1 MKKLIFLTPVLE
13 DRRFPIQARK
23 KIEKLLDQLKNGA
36 MLPMPI
42 SKPFP
47 DIGKGCHEL
56 RILDFWRLVYKIDTD
71 AIVVLEIFPKKTQT
85 MPQSVINTCQTRLKA
100 YLSSK
105 EINKTAG
112 VGNFTTSNLIKLTE
126 SGLYAKIYDTSWES
140 VGISK
145 KEHEVNAKTASYKKE
160 VCLLKTCSNLYK
172 IGSKIVNKEI
182 RGQLNK
188 TMYRLGQG
196 FVSY

>member
-1 MKKLIFLTPVLE
+1 MKKIIFLTPVLE
-13 DRRFPIQARK
+13 DRRFPIQAK
-23 KIEKLLDQLKNGA
+23 NKIEKLLDQLKNGY

-85 MPQSVINTCQTRLKA
+85 MPQSVINTCQTRLKS
-100 YLSSK
+100 YLNSK

-112 VGNFTTSNLIKLTE
+112 VGNFTTLNLIKLTKL
-126 SGLYAKIYDTSWES
+126 GVYAKIYNTSWES
-140 VGISK
+140 VGISQ
-145 KEHEVNAKTASYKKE
+145 KEHEIAIKTASYKKD
-160 VCLLKTCSNLYK
+160 VILLKTCSNLYK
-172 IGSKIVNKEI
+172 IKNKIVNKEI

-188 TMYRLGQG
+188 TIYRLGQS
-196 FVSY
+196 FVP